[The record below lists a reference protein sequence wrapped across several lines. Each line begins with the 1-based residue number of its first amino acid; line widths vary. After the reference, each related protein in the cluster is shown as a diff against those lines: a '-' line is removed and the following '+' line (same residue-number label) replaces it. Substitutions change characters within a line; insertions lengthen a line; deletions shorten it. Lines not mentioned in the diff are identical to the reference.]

1 MKHSIFY
8 GILIIIC
15 FVLQTTLFIS
25 GSIFSAVPNLLLI
38 VTVSAG
44 ILHGSRFGMAAGF
57 FSGLALDLYQGR
69 MFGFY
74 ALLFVLAGYAAGLF
88 WKVYFE
94 KAVRVPALIVLAADL
109 ACGFLIYVVKFFLR
123 GRIRFAGYFTRVMI
137 PEAVCTAVF
146 AVLLYRLILFAE
158 TRFLKEEKRGKRRT
172 WLRD

>member
-1 MKHSIFY
+1 MKHGIFY

-15 FVLQTTLFIS
+15 YVLQTTLFIR
-25 GSIFSAVPNLLLI
+25 GGIVSAVPNLLLI

-44 ILHGSRFGMAAGF
+44 LLHGNRFGMAVGAV
-57 FSGLALDLYQGR
+57 SGLALDLFQGR

-74 ALLFVLAGYAAGLF
+74 ALLLLLAGYAAGFF

-94 KAVRVPALIVLAADL
+94 KAARVPALIVLGADL
-109 ACGFLIYVVKFFLR
+109 ACGFIIYVVKFFLR
-123 GRIRFAGYFTRVMI
+123 GRIRFAGYLTRVMI

-146 AVLLYRLILFAE
+146 ALLLYRLILFAE
-158 TRFLKEEKRGKRRT
+158 TKIITEEKRGRRRT